1 MTELSGGKPLLSG
14 QAYGRQMRYPL
25 IRRKVIG
32 LQNELNGRSLPTE
45 IGRLESHAAGSLPH
59 C

>member
-1 MTELSGGKPLLSG
+1 MTELSGGKPLPSG

-32 LQNELNGRSLPTE
+32 L
-45 IGRLESHAAGSLPH
+45 
-59 C
+59 